1 MTTDLYTVR
10 KYVSWVTLA
19 LLVILTIASIVN
31 LHDMANLTHAAAGL
45 TSWIVAIGIGAT
57 LTTLSYV
64 ASVTDGRTRAT
75 VTGFAIVA
83 AFTSATLQVS
93 LFQARGA
100 STWVAVAFG
109 AGVPFFEVALAL
121 TDSMLRRYVGHA
133 ATPEKA
139 AQEAPQK
146 TQRPTTP
153 KSAIAPH
160 SATPAQAVSQPVD
173 TAQKPPVE
181 TVPFGAASSDAIKPV
196 AASAVDLI
204 TIDLAGKGDTEL
216 AKLAGVSRQT
226 INSWRN
232 AGTLDAKLLARLTV
246 APVVS
251 SNGVNVKE
259 AHA

>member
-133 ATPEKA
+133 ENAVAPAQKPQRSMTPVAPAT
-139 AQEAPQK
+139 
-146 TQRPTTP
+146 
-153 KSAIAPH
+153 PH
-160 SATPAQAVSQPVD
+160 SASVAQAVKPV
-173 TAQKPPVE
+173 TSEPVKVE
-181 TVPFGAASSDAIKPV
+181 AVKVEPVTVPLSDWQTLTV
-196 AASAVDLI
+196 
-204 TIDLAGKGDTEL
+204 TEL
-216 AKLAGVSRQT
+216 AERLDVSRQT
-226 INSWRN
+226 VSSWK
-232 AGTLDAKLLARLTV
+232 AKGTLDAKVAERL
-246 APVVS
+246 PVVS
-251 SNGVNVKE
+251 VNGNHVNGGGD
-259 AHA
+259 